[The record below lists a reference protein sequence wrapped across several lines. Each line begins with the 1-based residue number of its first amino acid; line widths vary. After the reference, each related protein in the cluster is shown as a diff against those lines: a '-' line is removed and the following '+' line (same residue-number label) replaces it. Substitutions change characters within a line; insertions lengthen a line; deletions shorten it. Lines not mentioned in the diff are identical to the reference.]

1 MTTTIERDEQKLHAL
16 IEQHLPLVRHVVFQV
31 AVHFPRH
38 VDREELATAGAL
50 GLVEAARR
58 YDESRGVPF
67 DRFAAQRIRGAI
79 LDAVRAADW
88 APRSVR
94 TLARKLEAVEQRLAT
109 ELGRVPNVHETAEAL
124 GMKREELSRLQ
135 DRMFRSVVLALEYE
149 VSDADEEL
157 TLVDVL
163 ADDSMKE
170 PPEELETRE
179 LHSYLRDAVNL
190 LPERH
195 RLVIVGYFLEGR
207 KSQDLAQLLGV
218 TESRISPAALRGPGD
233 AEGRHRGPV
242 RRRPARGAAPAGW
255 PAARPATPAPSPRP
269 ATGTTASAHY
279 SSRSSGA
286 RTLLWPSRVCFELSV
301 ELAGDVA
308 LEAATDLPVGPALGS
323 SAFDVGTGG
332 GVVSHAL
339 DHDDV
344 ERSVE
349 LTVAARLSR
358 WRVVWPEEAGMG
370 ATPARLAKAAS
381 LRQRSVWD
389 QAQSTVAATM
399 ADALLVEQVGSPG
412 LDDRR

>member
-1 MTTTIERDEQKLHAL
+1 MAMTSTIERDERQLHML

-109 ELGRVPNVHETAEAL
+109 ELGRVPSVHETAEAL

-149 VSDADEEL
+149 VSDSDEEL

-163 ADDSMKE
+163 ADESMKE

-179 LHSYLRDAVNL
+179 LHSYLRDAVKL

-195 RLVIVGYFLEGR
+195 RLVVVGYFLEGR

-218 TESRISPAALRGPGD
+218 TESRISQLRSEALVMLKDGIEAQYGN
-233 AEGRHRGPV
+233 
-242 RRRPARGAAPAGW
+242 
-255 PAARPATPAPSPRP
+255 ARPEEP
-269 ATGTTASAHY
+269 TGRVARRKAGYASAI
-279 SSRSSGA
+279 
-286 RTLLWPSRVCFELSV
+286 
-301 ELAGDVA
+301 
-308 LEAATDLPVGPALGS
+308 
-323 SAFDVGTGG
+323 
-332 GVVSHAL
+332 
-339 DHDDV
+339 
-344 ERSVE
+344 
-349 LTVAARLSR
+349 
-358 WRVVWPEEAGMG
+358 
-370 ATPARLAKAAS
+370 
-381 LRQRSVWD
+381 
-389 QAQSTVAATM
+389 
-399 ADALLVEQVGSPG
+399 ADASHWHDRLGNLQLV
-412 LDDRR
+412 